1 MRSLKSIRS
10 RVFLILFNA
19 LITLSCFS
27 AFQVP
32 AEAAILNVPSTQ
44 FPTIQSAIN
53 AANRGDTIVVEAG
66 RTYTENIVLKYKSTG
81 TGYVTIQ
88 SSALA
93 SLPAA
98 GNRVGPADASNMPTI
113 RSTSAGSTRV
123 ITAPSGSNPVQ
134 YYRLIGLNIL
144 RHNSTSQQTTLIE
157 LGTTH
162 SNIGD
167 VPNNIIID
175 RCLIRGADNAY
186 TRRGITLNSKDTQ
199 IINSYIDNFF
209 EHGADSQAI
218 LGWNGTKDVLIA
230 NNFLEAGSE
239 NILIGG
245 ADPSIANFVPNNI
258 TIDHNHFFK
267 RLDWKDDSPNKNVKN
282 LLETKNVRD
291 LVVQNNIFEN
301 CWAESQDGKGVHFSL
316 RNQDGG
322 APWSTAENITFRYNI
337 LKNVGN
343 GISFLLQDDAQIS
356 GVQKNILIEN
366 NLVEIVSAN
375 NTSQGYAFLFV
386 KGGAQSA
393 ENITINHNTLIHL
406 SGSYGYGNRFMMLE
420 GSSLVNGFYINNN
433 IVAGTTENGA
443 DIGRISRGGDGGT
456 TALNN
461 GTTGSGWSFNKNV
474 VQRGSAGM
482 PGSSYYVASTTAIG
496 FENYSGRNY
505 LLRSNSPYRAAGTD
519 GKDVGADIPG
529 LNRRVACVP
538 TGQRSNCVGASV
550 RSDFDGDGRSDLSV
564 FRPSDAVWYINRSTD
579 GDSAIRFGLSQDKI
593 APADFDGDGKV
604 DVAVFRPQEKL
615 WYVLMSSTG
624 SVDVR
629 YFGSNGDVPVPAD
642 YDGDG
647 KDDIAVWRPLN
658 GTWYGLKSSDG
669 SFFASPFG
677 LSDDRTAVG
686 DYDGDAMADLAVYR
700 PSTGTWYIQRSTQGF
715 IALRF
720 GLSDDVIVPADFD
733 GDGVTDISV
742 FRPSN
747 GTWYRLNSSNGQ
759 FSAFP
764 FGWADDLPAPGDFD
778 GDGKSDVAVF
788 RRSNGVWYL
797 QKSSEGFAAYHYGM
811 DGDQPTFAAF
821 VR

>member
-98 GNRVGPADASNMPTI
+98 GNRVGPSNASNMPRI
-113 RSTSAGSTRV
+113 QTSSNSPVFRTEL
-123 ITAPSGSNPVQ
+123 SGSNPTGF
-134 YYRLIGLNIL
+134 YKLIGLEITRQSDSGQVSNLI
-144 RHNSTSQQTTLIE
+144 TLE
-157 LGTTH
+157 SPGQNALSKTPH
-162 SNIGD
+162 D
-167 VPNNIIID
+167 IIID
-175 RCLIRGADNAY
+175 RCYVHGTATSA
-186 TRRGITLNSKDTQ
+186 TRRGVVLNSKDTK
-199 IINSYIDNFF
+199 IIDSYFSEF
-209 EHGADSQAI
+209 HETGADSQAI
-218 LGWNGTKDVLIA
+218 AGWNGPGGYLIS
-230 NNFLEAGSE
+230 NNYLEAGSE
-239 NILIGG
+239 NVMFGG
-245 ADPSIANFVPNNI
+245 VDPGIPNLVPTDI
-258 TIDHNHFFK
+258 TIEHNYFFK
-267 RLDWKDDSPNKNVKN
+267 PLSWRGRNPSWQVKN
-282 LLETKNVRD
+282 LFELKNARQVI
-291 LVVQNNIFEN
+291 VQNNVFEN
-301 CWAESQDGKGVHFSL
+301 SWAEAQDGRGIHFSL
-316 RNQDGG
+316 RNQDGS
-322 APWSTAENITFRYNI
+322 APWSVVEDVVFRYNI
-337 LKNVGN
+337 VKNVAN
-343 GISFLLQDDAQIS
+343 GISFLVEDYTFSSRVQRNIEIS
-356 GVQKNILIEN
+356 N
-366 NLVEIVSAN
+366 NLVLINGDSMGGSGWALLP
-375 NTSQGYAFLFV
+375 S
-386 KGGAQSA
+386 KGGSQVGQ
-393 ENITINHNTLIHL
+393 NFVIDHNTFIHL
-406 SGSYGYGNRFMMLE
+406 GSSAGNRFIDFQ
-420 GSSLVNGFYINNN
+420 GSTFLSGLTVNNN
-433 IVAGTTENGA
+433 IVAGNGG
-443 DIGRISRGGDGGT
+443 DIGRLARDGTAGT
-456 TALNN
+456 SAIAGAADSYT
-461 GTTGSGWSFNKNV
+461 FNKNV
-474 VQRGSAGM
+474 LQRSSSGYPAT
-482 PGSSYYVASTTAIG
+482 SSYVSSVSAFG
-496 FENYSGRNY
+496 FQNFAGGDYS
-505 LLRSNSPYRAAGTD
+505 LRPNSPFRGTGTD
-519 GKDVGADIPG
+519 GKDIGADIPG

-629 YFGSNGDVPVPAD
+629 YFGTNGDVPVPAD

-797 QKSSEGFAAYHYGM
+797 QKTSEGFAAYHYGM